1 MGTVFNNGLIVP
13 VFLGCGRKIKLV
25 GMDNFIMLM
34 EMFIMEKYKIFLNL
48 FSGKMIE
55 LMDKVIINMLT
66 VLNIT
71 VIGKMIYKMV
81 REQKHGLM
89 VLDTMDVI
97 KMEKKYIF

>member
-1 MGTVFNNGLIVP
+1 
-13 VFLGCGRKIKLV
+13 
-25 GMDNFIMLM
+25 MLM

-55 LMDKVIINMLT
+55 LMDKVIINMLM
-66 VLNIT
+66 VLSIM
-71 VIGKMIYKMV
+71 VIGKTIYKMV

-89 VLDTMDVI
+89 VLDTTDVI

>member
-1 MGTVFNNGLIVP
+1 
-13 VFLGCGRKIKLV
+13 
-25 GMDNFIMLM
+25 MLM

>member
-1 MGTVFNNGLIVP
+1 
-13 VFLGCGRKIKLV
+13 
-25 GMDNFIMLM
+25 MLM

-55 LMDKVIINMLT
+55 LMDKVIINMLM
-66 VLNIT
+66 VLNIM
-71 VIGKMIYKMV
+71 VIGQMIYKMV

>member
-1 MGTVFNNGLIVP
+1 
-13 VFLGCGRKIKLV
+13 
-25 GMDNFIMLM
+25 MLM

-89 VLDTMDVI
+89 VLDTTDVI

>member
-1 MGTVFNNGLIVP
+1 ME
-13 VFLGCGRKIKLV
+13 
-25 GMDNFIMLM
+25 NFIMLM